1 MPTLNYPFPIFTCLG
16 RKSHPSVAQPR
27 QLHAELFARQR
38 LEVWRVTPEFIVF
51 DRLGMVQPDDERG
64 VDVIQET
71 VEAITDQD
79 RRVPGQFLAFPA
91 IVAGKDQ
98 QGCDRRVFAQAK
110 CPLDQIL
117 VHGSRTNRS
126 ALSG

>member
-1 MPTLNYPFPIFTCLG
+1 MRSPRRLAGVVLEFNLHVDDLFLDRDRGIKIHLQLARAF
-16 RKSHPSVAQPR
+16 AQPR
-27 QLHAELFARQR
+27 QLHAELLARQR
-38 LEVWRVTPEFIVF
+38 LEACRVAPEFIVF

-79 RRVPGQFLAFPA
+79 RWVPGQFLAFPA

-98 QGCDRRVFAQAK
+98 QCSGRRVFAQAK
-110 CPLDQIL
+110 
-117 VHGSRTNRS
+117 
-126 ALSG
+126 